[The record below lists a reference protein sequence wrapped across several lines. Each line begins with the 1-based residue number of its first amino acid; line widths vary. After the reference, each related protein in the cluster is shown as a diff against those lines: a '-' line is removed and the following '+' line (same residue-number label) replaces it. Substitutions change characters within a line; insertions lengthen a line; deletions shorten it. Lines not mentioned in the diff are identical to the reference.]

1 MTNLNFSPF
10 FCRSVLVIEDLTRR
24 GFTTKDWFKAK
35 LNHDEVK
42 LALKEMAKFH
52 ACGLAYRMS
61 LKEEIV
67 QKYSFLDDD
76 LYTSN
81 MSKAGALWFTI

>member
-1 MTNLNFSPF
+1 M
-10 FCRSVLVIEDLTRR
+10 LVIEDLTQR

-35 LNHDEVK
+35 LSHEEVK

-61 LKEEIV
+61 LKEEV
-67 QKYSFLDDD
+67 QQKYPFLDDD
-76 LYTSN
+76 LYTVRNLASISD
-81 MSKAGALWFTI
+81 MWSVVA